1 MGKTKRGKGT
11 KLMAVADGAGF
22 PVALSVGSASPHEVT
37 LVEETLEKRL
47 VEEKPKRLIGDRAYD
62 SDPLDEKL
70 AKQEIQLIAPH
81 KTNRKKP
88 KTQDGRALRRYRKR
102 WKVERLFA
110 WLQNYRRVLVRYEYY
125 LENYLAFVQLACI
138 LIFVR
143 NYF

>member
-1 MGKTKRGKGT
+1 
-11 KLMAVADGAGF
+11 MAVADGAGF

-47 VEEKPKRLIGDRAYD
+47 VEEKPERLIGDRAYD

-110 WLQNYRRVLVRYEYY
+110 WLQNYRRVLVRYDYY

-138 LIFVR
+138 IIFIR

>member
-37 LVEETLEKRL
+37 LVEDTLEKRL
-47 VEEKPKRLIGDRAYD
+47 VKEKPERLIGDRAYD

-70 AKQEIQLIAPH
+70 AKQGVQLIAPH
-81 KTNRKKP
+81 KTNRQKP
-88 KTQDGRALRRYRKR
+88 KTQDGRAFRRYRKR

-110 WLQNYRRVLVRYEYY
+110 WLQNYRRILVRYDYY

-138 LIFVR
+138 IIFVR